1 MKNNLHTN
9 KSFEDLAWQN
19 MSSILDEYMP
29 LQEEKQKPLFW
40 IWSAS
45 ACAIILALGSLWYM
59 NKAGSNTS
67 NFSENTNSNKT
78 VVTSKTIANN
88 PQPTVSNLATITQQ
102 QTNDAAKPAI
112 SNINVTPSKNT
123 ATKTVNNT
131 PPVSLTSTK
140 GELWE
145 EKNNTSLNNTQGVK
159 SDEINNHTEYLA
171 TQMKSNTPILAS
183 LPSNLLKP
191 LHIDTPDLSIS
202 RLSMSG
208 IEGFEL
214 ICSHTPPKNFIF
226 SGQVGTGLDFT
237 QNKNIFGFI
246 SLNGQWRLNQSLSA
260 GVGLGYLI
268 HFVDYALSLSS
279 GKELQLLN
287 THYGLLSVNLKYKIA
302 PSFSLFSGI
311 ESNFLINARGKFTE
325 NNLKGPSEN
334 VDLEIF
340 DRIRLNPFVGIE
352 YRVDKTWAIQTSHF
366 FDIRS
371 KTAFYPSPFSQKSSI
386 GLIYRLR

>member
-29 LQEEKQKPLFW
+29 VREEKQRPLFW
-40 IWSAS
+40 IWGAAS
-45 ACAIILALGSLWYM
+45 AIIIALAGLWYM
-59 NKAGSNTS
+59 NGAGSNTS

-78 VVTSKTIANN
+78 VVTSKSIANN
-88 PQPTVSNLATITQQ
+88 PHSNDSKLATVTQQ
-102 QTNDAAKPAI
+102 STTETTKSTITNTSVAQ
-112 SNINVTPSKNT
+112 SKN
-123 ATKTVNNT
+123 ATTRTVNNT
-131 PPVSLTSTK
+131 SPVALTSTK
-140 GELWE
+140 GEFLE
-145 EKNNTSLNNTQGVK
+145 VKNNTPLNNTQA
-159 SDEINNHTEYLA
+159 INSEGNLNEKDYVA
-171 TQMKSNTPILAS
+171 TQTKTNTPIIAS
-183 LPSNLLKP
+183 LPSNPLKP
-191 LHIDTPDLSIS
+191 INIDMTDLGIS
-202 RLSMSG
+202 RLSMSSIKG
-208 IEGFEL
+208 IEL

-260 GVGLGYLI
+260 GLGLGYLM
-268 HFVDYALSLSS
+268 HFVDYTLSLSS

-311 ESNFLINARGKFTE
+311 ESNFLINAKGKFTE

-352 YRVDKTWAIQTSHF
+352 YRIDKTWAIQTSHF